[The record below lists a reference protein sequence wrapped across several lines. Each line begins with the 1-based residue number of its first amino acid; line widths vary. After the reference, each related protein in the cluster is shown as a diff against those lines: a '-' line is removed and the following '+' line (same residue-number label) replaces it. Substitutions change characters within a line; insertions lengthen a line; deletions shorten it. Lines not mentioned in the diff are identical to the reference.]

1 MSAYTKYKIFLY
13 ILLLASVLGLVGF
26 STYVFTSKVPDKI
39 TLKEDE
45 QSVLDLSLPFTGEI
59 DATENLKSVSGDYIT
74 SINFNNPVAITTGD
88 AGTYEIQLKLFG
100 FIDYKNITLD
110 VVEDEYLYAC
120 GMPVGVYLKSDGILV
135 IDNAEF
141 VAESGQS
148 ICPSANIISEGDYI
162 VSLNGQTLG
171 GKSDLVEKVKNC
183 NGEAMVVGINRGGN
197 ELEVKVTPKRDSS
210 GEYKLGLW
218 VRDDTQG
225 IGTLTYIDEEGNF
238 GALGHG
244 ISDADTGDIFG
255 IDDGILYKANIL
267 TIIKG
272 QAGDPGEYVGT
283 IDYSS
288 KNQLGIINDNNSRG
302 IFGVINDE
310 SGIAEKFDKFEIGYK
325 YDAKLGEAYI
335 ISGVD
340 ENVRQYKI
348 QIDWMDQTGA
358 NVNKGI
364 EFTVT
369 DPELLKLTNGI
380 VQGMSGS
387 PIVQDGKIIGAVT
400 HVFVNDS
407 SKGYGIFIEE
417 MLAHN

>member
-1 MSAYTKYKIFLY
+1 MCARAKYKIFLY
-13 ILLLASVLGLVGF
+13 ILLLAAVFLLFGF
-26 STYVFTSKVPDKI
+26 SIYFFTSKVPEKI
-39 TLKEDE
+39 ILKEDE
-45 QSVLDLSLPFTGEI
+45 ESVLDLSLPFTGEI
-59 DATENLKSVSGDYIT
+59 NASGNLKTVSGDEIT
-74 SINFNNPVAITTGD
+74 SINFNNPVAITTGE

-141 VAESGQS
+141 QAQSGQNV
-148 ICPSANIISEGDYI
+148 CPSANIINEGDYV
-162 VSLNGQTLG
+162 VSLNGEQIDSKTE
-171 GKSDLVEKVKNC
+171 LVEAVKKC
-183 NGEAMVVGINRGGN
+183 NGEAMIVGINRSGN
-197 ELEVKVTPKRDSS
+197 VFDVKVTPEMDSS

-225 IGTLTYIDEEGNF
+225 IGTLTYIDEKGNF

-244 ISDADTGDIFG
+244 ISDVDTGDIFG
-255 IDDGILYKANIL
+255 IEDGILYKANIL

-272 QAGDPGEYVGT
+272 QSGDPGEYVGT

-288 KNQLGIINDNNSRG
+288 KNQLGLINGNNSRG
-302 IFGVINDE
+302 IFGVMNE
-310 SGIAEKFDKFEIGYK
+310 GTGIEANFEKYEIGYK
-325 YDAKLGEAYI
+325 YDAKQGDAYI

-340 ENVRQYKI
+340 ENVKKYKI
-348 QIDWMDQTGA
+348 QIDWLEQTGS

-387 PIVQDGKIIGAVT
+387 PIIQDGKIIGAVT

-407 SKGYGIFIEE
+407 TKGYGIFIEN
-417 MLAHN
+417 MLEHN

>member
-1 MSAYTKYKIFLY
+1 MCFKLKYKIFLY
-13 ILLLASVLGLVGF
+13 ILLLASILGLVGF

-39 TLKEDE
+39 VLKEDDE
-45 QSVLDLSLPFTGEI
+45 SVVDLSLPFIGTV
-59 DATENLKSVSGDYIT
+59 DANDNLKSVSGDYIT
-74 SINFNNPVAITTGD
+74 SINFNNPVAISTGD

-100 FIDYKNITLD
+100 LIDYKNITID

-141 VAESGQS
+141 TTNSGQS
-148 ICPSANIISEGDYI
+148 VCPSNNIINAGDYI
-162 VSLNGQTLG
+162 ISLNGQPIT
-171 GKSDLVEKVKNC
+171 GKNQLIECVKES
-183 NGEAMVVGINRGGN
+183 NGEAMVIGINRGGN
-197 ELEVKVTPKRDSS
+197 ELEVKVTPQIDSA

-225 IGTLTYIDEEGNF
+225 IGTLTYIDEAGNF

-244 ISDADTGDIFG
+244 ISDTDTGDIFG
-255 IDDGILYKANIL
+255 IDEGILYKANIL

-288 KNQLGIINDNNSRG
+288 KNQIGLINGNNSRG
-302 IFGVINDE
+302 IFGVINE
-310 SGIAEKFDKFEIGYK
+310 GTGIEANFEKYEIGYK
-325 YDAKLGEAYI
+325 YDAKPGEAYI
-335 ISGVD
+335 VSGLD
-340 ENVRQYKI
+340 EHVKKYRI
-348 QIDWMDQTGA
+348 QIDWMDQTGS

-387 PIVQDGKIIGAVT
+387 PIIQDGKIIGAVT

-407 SKGYGIFIEE
+407 TKGYGIFIEN
-417 MLAHN
+417 MLEH